1 LLYEVKILPSSEIIL
16 NKTSNFKVT
25 ITEMYPQLPW
35 ELVADPLGSAEHTLG
50 ITAPGQMV
58 KQHYDK
64 FLSAWGAFQFLTV
77 L

>member
-1 LLYEVKILPSSEIIL
+1 
-16 NKTSNFKVT
+16 
-25 ITEMYPQLPW
+25 MYPQLPW

-64 FLSAWGAFQFLTV
+64 FLSAWGAFQFLTI